1 MKIDETFMD
10 IVRSDG
16 QTTIKGIL
24 VFTIICCS
32 IILMI
37 SVAFLPFLFKVDKMY
52 FKTIEF
58 TLYVSRT
65 LT

>member
-10 IVRSDG
+10 VVRYDG

-24 VFTIICCS
+24 IFTVVCCS

-37 SVAFLPFLFKVDKMY
+37 SLAFLPYLFKVDKMY

-58 TLYVSRT
+58 TLYMSRT
-65 LT
+65 LS